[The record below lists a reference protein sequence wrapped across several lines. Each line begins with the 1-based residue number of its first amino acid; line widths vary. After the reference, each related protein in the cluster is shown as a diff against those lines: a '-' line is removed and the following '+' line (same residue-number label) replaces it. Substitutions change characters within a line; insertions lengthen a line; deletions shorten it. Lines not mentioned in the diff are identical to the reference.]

1 MNFKDFQMGWRLLVK
16 NPGHSLVMVLSLTV
30 GFAVWFLVLGFTR
43 YEYGFDKNVPG
54 LSQVYVVKARPNW
67 GDGSWSENVPLAMKE
82 SLARSGIGLQ
92 ATAVMP
98 MSASVRVG
106 DIVSQLDLTVVDP
119 TFGSVFGISAQ
130 EGDLA
135 AALAH
140 PDAVA
145 LSQDAARRLFGDV
158 HAVGR
163 RLQIGGEPFQVA
175 AVLANPP
182 KTSSIQFQALA
193 GPSTAAWPAAQRERA
208 RDSWNYYDD
217 DDKDIVS
224 CKVYVRLPDASR
236 HDAALA
242 AITRDLD
249 GSALRGHL
257 SEKDAAELGTK
268 PPLEVALGPLADSYL
283 DSEARDNSGPK
294 GDPIANYAMNGVA
307 LLILLLTAG
316 NYVNLANIRVVQR
329 QREMAVRKALGV
341 KPSQLASQLAA
352 ESVLVSLLASM
363 LGAGLAA
370 LLLPAWSD
378 LTEHDIAGI
387 LTPVDMVVFVAIVLG
402 SGLLVG
408 VIAGVYPAWTA
419 LKMPVAPVLGGRG
432 GSDTPG
438 GLLLRRVLT
447 VMQFGIAMFVAAMI
461 VTIAWQ
467 IQYLKG
473 LDYGY
478 RVDGLM
484 TLKLPPELAK
494 GEVDSLESSLAALP
508 EISGVARSNPYA
520 TNQSFAT
527 PKGDPVAIG
536 TRLVGPEYF
545 SVLGLGA
552 SAGRVFDK
560 RQDAGEGAKLLV
572 VNRLAALR
580 LGFADA
586 GAAVGQFVKMDDR
599 MVQIV
604 GIANEVRNGFT
615 IGPAKPLAY
624 ALSDSTS
631 ELVLRA
637 GSDFGA
643 AQAAVA
649 RLWQERFPDRYL
661 SLRSLRA
668 QLELNAS
675 GPQAVLQSCVVVAVV
690 IVPLAVFSIYVL
702 SAFVVQRRAREFVVR
717 KLYGADARD
726 ITLLLVREFGI
737 LQGIG
742 ALVALPLA
750 YGGARSFVER
760 FSDQAPIGPW
770 AVLAALAGALLVTA
784 IATFRHIVAASRLP
798 PALVLRNA

>member
-1 MNFKDFQMGWRLLVK
+1 MNLKDFQMGWRLLVK

-43 YEYGFDKNVPG
+43 YEFGFDKNVPG
-54 LSQVYVVKARPNW
+54 LSQVYVLKARPNW
-67 GDGSWSENVPLAMKE
+67 GRGSWSENVPLAMKE
-82 SLARSGIGLQ
+82 SLERSGMPLQ
-92 ATAVMP
+92 ATAVLP
-98 MSASVRVG
+98 VPVSARVG
-106 DIVSQLDLTVVDP
+106 DVVSRLELTVVDP
-119 TFGSVFGISAQ
+119 AFDKVFGMSAL

-135 AALAH
+135 SALSR
-140 PDAVA
+140 PDAIA
-145 LSQDAARRLFGDV
+145 LSQDAARTLFGDV

-163 RLQIGGEPFQVA
+163 RFQVGGQPFEVT

-182 KTSSIQFQALA
+182 KTSSIQFQAIA
-193 GPSTAAWPAAQRERA
+193 GPSSAAWSARQRERA

-224 CKVYVRLPDASR
+224 CKVYVRLPDANR
-236 HDAALA
+236 RDAALA
-242 AITRDLD
+242 AVVHDVD

-257 SEKDAAELGTK
+257 SEKDALQLGAK
-268 PPLEVALGPLADSYL
+268 PPLEIALGPLADSYL

-316 NYVNLANIRVVQR
+316 NYINLANIRVVQR

-341 KPSQLASQLAA
+341 KPAQLASQLAA
-352 ESVLVSLLASM
+352 ESVLVSLLASV

-387 LTPVDMVVFVAIVLG
+387 LTPVDAIAFAVIVLL

-408 VIAGVYPAWTA
+408 VGAGVYPAWTA
-419 LKMPVAPVLGGRG
+419 LRMPVAPVLGGRG

-447 VMQFGIAMFVAAMI
+447 VMQFGIAMFVTAMI

-484 TLKLPPELAK
+484 TLKLPPEI
-494 GEVDSLESSLAALP
+494 GQSEVAALESSLAALP
-508 EISGVARSNPYA
+508 EISGVARSSAYA
-520 TNQSFAT
+520 TNQSFLT
-527 PKGDPVAIG
+527 PKGDQVALG

-552 SAGRVFDK
+552 SSGRVFDK
-560 RQDAGEGAKLLV
+560 RQDSGAAANVVV

-580 LGFADA
+580 LGFPDA
-586 GAAVGQFVKMDDR
+586 PAAVGQFVKMNDH

-604 GIANEVRNGFT
+604 GIARDVRNGFT
-615 IGPAKPLAY
+615 IGPPRPLAY
-624 ALSDSTS
+624 AVS
-631 ELVLRA
+631 EAPNELLLRA
-637 GSDFGA
+637 ASDFGA
-643 AQAAVA
+643 AQGAVA
-649 RLWQERFPDRYL
+649 RLWQERYPDRYL

-668 QLELNAS
+668 QLELNAG

-690 IVPLAVFSIYVL
+690 ILPLAVFSIYVL

-717 KLYGADARD
+717 KLYGADGRD
-726 ITLLLVREFGI
+726 IARLLVREFGI

-742 ALVALPLA
+742 AVIALPLA
-750 YGGARSFVER
+750 YGAGRSFVER

-770 AVLAALAGALLVTA
+770 AVLAALAGAVLVTA
-784 IATFRHIVAASRLP
+784 IATSRHILAASRLP

>member
-54 LSQVYVVKARPNW
+54 LPEVYVVKARPNW
-67 GDGSWSENVPLAMKE
+67 GRGSWSENVPLAMKD
-82 SLARSGIGLQ
+82 SLERAGIPLQ
-92 ATAVMP
+92 ATAVLP
-98 MSASVRVG
+98 VSVSARLG
-106 DIVSQLDLTVVDP
+106 DVVSRLELTVVDP
-119 TFGSVFGISAQ
+119 SFGKVFGMAAL

-135 AALAH
+135 AALGR

-145 LSQDAARRLFGDV
+145 LSQDTARTLFGDV

-163 RLQIGGEPFQVA
+163 RFQIGGEPFEVA
-175 AVLANPP
+175 AILANPP

-193 GPSTAAWPAAQRERA
+193 GPSTTAWSARQRERA

-224 CKVYVRLPDASR
+224 CKVYVRLPAANR
-236 HDAALA
+236 RDAALA
-242 AITRDLD
+242 AIARDVD
-249 GSALRGHL
+249 SSALRGHL
-257 SEKDAAELGTK
+257 SEKDAAGLGTK

-283 DSEARDNSGPK
+283 DSDARDNSGPK

-316 NYVNLANIRVVQR
+316 NYINLANIRVVQR

-341 KPSQLASQLAA
+341 RPAQLASQLAA
-352 ESVLVSLLASM
+352 ESVLVSLLAAL

-387 LTPVDMVVFVAIVLG
+387 LTVADGIAFAAIVLG
-402 SGLLVG
+402 SGLVVG
-408 VIAGVYPAWTA
+408 IVAGVYPAWTA

-447 VMQFGIAMFVAAMI
+447 VMQFGIAMFVTAMI

-484 TLKLPPELAK
+484 TLKLPPELGK
-494 GEVDSLESSLAALP
+494 SEVDSLESSLATLP
-508 EISGVARSNPYA
+508 EISGVARSSPYA
-520 TNQSFAT
+520 TNQPYVT
-527 PKGDPVAIG
+527 PKGDTISLG

-560 RQDAGEGAKLLV
+560 RQDAGESANVVV

-580 LGFADA
+580 LGFPDA
-586 GAAVGQFVKMDDR
+586 GAAVGQFVRMNGR

-604 GIANEVRNGFT
+604 GIAKEVRNGFT
-615 IGPAKPLAY
+615 IGPARPLAY
-624 ALSDSTS
+624 ALSDTSS

-637 GSDFGA
+637 GTDFGA
-643 AQAAVA
+643 AQTAVA
-649 RLWQERFPDRYL
+649 RLWQERYPDRYL

-668 QLELNAS
+668 QLELNAG
-675 GPQAVLQSCVVVAVV
+675 GPRAVLQSCVVVAIV

-726 ITLLLVREFGI
+726 IARLLVREFAI
-737 LQGIG
+737 LLGVG

-750 YGGARSFVER
+750 YGGASSFVER

-770 AVLAALAGALLVTA
+770 AVLAALLGAMLVTA
-784 IATFRHIVAASRLP
+784 IATFRHILTASRLP